1 MRYFTYAEFDQ
12 KGEEGSGQLFMDYLF
27 LTSLDALRHKC
38 GFPFVVTSGY
48 RTPEYNNQVSTTGY
62 DGPHTTGKA
71 ADILV
76 SRSNADIV
84 LEKAYEMGCF
94 TGKGIHQKG
103 DNRFIHLDTI
113 ERESNAIWT
122 Y

>member
-27 LTSLDALRHKC
+27 LASLDDLRDKC
-38 GFPFVVTSGY
+38 GFPFIITSGY
-48 RTPEYNNQVSTTGY
+48 RTPEYNNQVSSTGY

-76 SRSNADIV
+76 SRSNARIV
-84 LEKAYEMGCF
+84 LHHALEMGCF
-94 TGKGIHQKG
+94 TGIGIHQKG
-103 DNRFIHLDTI
+103 EGRFIHLDTL
-113 ERESNAIWT
+113 ERDSNALWS

>member
-27 LTSLDALRHKC
+27 LSSLDALRHKC
-38 GFPFVVTSGY
+38 GFPFIITSGY
-48 RTPEYNNQVSTTGY
+48 RTPEYNNQVSSTGY
-62 DGPHTTGKA
+62 DGVHTTGKA

-76 SRSNADIV
+76 SRSNARIV
-84 LEKAYEMGCF
+84 LRNALEMDCF
-94 TGKGIHQKG
+94 TGIGLDQKG
-103 DNRFIHLDTI
+103 DGRFIHLDTL
-113 ERESNAIWT
+113 EREQEALWT